1 MINTILNRTNWMLTF
16 SISVLNFRIQY
27 NAIKGRGGGVGTG
40 IEMYRPMGQERQA
53 KNKCLHKQPKNF

>member
-27 NAIKGRGGGVGTG
+27 NAIKGRGAGGAG
-40 IEMYRPMGQERQA
+40 A
-53 KNKCLHKQPKNF
+53 ALA